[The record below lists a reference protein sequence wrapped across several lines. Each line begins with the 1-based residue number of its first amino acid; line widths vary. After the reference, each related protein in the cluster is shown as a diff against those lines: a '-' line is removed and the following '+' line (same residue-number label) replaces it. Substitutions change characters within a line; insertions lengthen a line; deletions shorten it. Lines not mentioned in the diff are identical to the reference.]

1 VQVIGTYDDMD
12 GISII
17 DAVECPDKTFA
28 IGLQF
33 HPEAAIV
40 KQLERTEN
48 ADENMDY
55 ETAIQLF
62 VRLIEVASDEMD
74 EAA

>member
-1 VQVIGTYDDMD
+1 MD

-17 DAVECPDKTFA
+17 EAVERPDKTFA

-40 KQLERTEN
+40 KQLERREN
-48 ADENMDY
+48 ADKIMDY
-55 ETAIQLF
+55 KMANRFF